1 MFCSLSPLFG
11 IRQGLFKDGQSFL
24 FLPGE
29 FRDGGKTLELPRF
42 SSVAMA
48 SSTNRSI
55 PWSLGPDS
63 TVNGSAAQPS
73 RSRPTASAETWVRTT
88 FWAFWA
94 RQLTAPKPVC
104 YFGATYSQKTSPQK
118 TKKPLEL

>member
-42 SSVAMA
+42 SSVAMT

-55 PWSLGPDS
+55 LWSFGPDS
-63 TVNGSAAQPS
+63 TVMFSERKFFS
-73 RSRPTASAETWVRTT
+73 RT
-88 FWAFWA
+88 FADSLLYLK
-94 RQLTAPKPVC
+94 RRIRYVDK
-104 YFGATYSQKTSPQK
+104 FGGDG
-118 TKKPLEL
+118 LM